1 MKQFEKLS
9 EENEDEGIEEV
20 VTTPESMSETNNS
33 NTNIITKTKRKQAS
47 FLLQLI
53 IKTYILV
60 LNHLVRILHLFN
72 HPANLLHLLN
82 HLTRILRHYERYRKN
97 LLPKKVLRVKFW

>member
-33 NTNIITKTKRKQAS
+33 NTNIITKTKRKQAFFSVTTHNQDLHSS
-47 FLLQLI
+47 FESLCKNI
-53 IKTYILV
+53 TPFESSYKNT
-60 LNHLVRILHLFN
+60 
-72 HPANLLHLLN
+72 AS
-82 HLTRILRHYERYRKN
+82 LRTV
-97 LLPKKVLRVKFW
+97 PKKSTSKESGWRFQVPSSV